1 METNSPKKRRS
12 PSRRPDRKE
21 LPRESKTVEHAPT
34 EKPELTVETPIPPE
48 NKYAPKEKIG
58 RPSITRAQEVKIT
71 SVGLGNLEVETYGN
85 RTYL

>member
-1 METNSPKKRRS
+1 MEQP
-12 PSRRPDRKE
+12 
-21 LPRESKTVEHAPT
+21 PT

-48 NKYAPKEKIG
+48 NKYAPKEKIC

-71 SVGLGNLEVETYGN
+71 TVGLGNLEVETYGN